1 MDSPCLVY
9 IFFFLFKFVVEGS
22 SATVTPTSLTFY
34 LDNIFTCDICFSFL
48 NFREIVL
55 GTILQYIEGC

>member
-22 SATVTPTSLTFY
+22 SATVTPASLTFY
-34 LDNIFTCDICFSFL
+34 LDNICTCDICFSFL

-55 GTILQYIEGC
+55 GTILQ